1 MWRGDEVFKPP
12 LVRHCPIIDETERHW
27 RPHLSSGGAVIG
39 GSPRVGP
46 DEISMQ
52 FVDAIGV
59 LVAEFANA
67 FNGGHVVLNH
77 VADPLGDVVALRF
90 CEPHSASAV
99 THVGIRSVHDEQVGE
114 VRHVDAEQCPR
125 VFIGPVVGKG
135 DIVLPCDID
144 ARCKGGH
151 VETGGKDDDIGFE
164 HLALIRLHT
173 RFTELIDRVGHEGDM
188 RLTQRVEPPV
198 INKDSLAERRV

>member
-1 MWRGDEVFKPP
+1 M
-12 LVRHCPIIDETERHW
+12 
-27 RPHLSSGGAVIG
+27 
-39 GSPRVGP
+39 GP

-125 VFIGPVVGKG
+125 TIGPVVGKG
-135 DIVLPCDID
+135 DAV
-144 ARCKGGH
+144 
-151 VETGGKDDDIGFE
+151 F
-164 HLALIRLHT
+164 
-173 RFTELIDRVGHEGDM
+173 
-188 RLTQRVEPPV
+188 PV
-198 INKDSLAERRV
+198 ISIRDAVVTSKPVARMMTSASNTSPSFVCTPVSQN